1 MEGQGWELECNRSP
15 GALQT
20 ILRICLAEHLKS
32 DVCTPACYPTAEPHS
47 FCTSSGTNNP
57 TVAIT
62 TLLVPRLPM
71 QKKKK
76 NSRKKGKFFFIFQK
90 CVFISN
96 LLLVSILYKCIENG
110 ESAFSNK
117 YGGKI
122 SSCLLSD
129 ANISHKQIY
138 LRK

>member
-1 MEGQGWELECNRSP
+1 M
-15 GALQT
+15 
-20 ILRICLAEHLKS
+20 
-32 DVCTPACYPTAEPHS
+32 
-47 FCTSSGTNNP
+47 
-57 TVAIT
+57 T
-62 TLLVPRLPM
+62 TLLVPRPPM

-76 NSRKKGKFFFIFQK
+76 IEKKGKFLFIFQK
-90 CVFISN
+90 CVFINN
-96 LLLVSILYKCIENG
+96 LLVVSILYKCIENG